1 MFAYWLQCCTHTT
14 GCLPSINA
22 ACSVHPFK
30 ATGLSIGGSKAV
42 RAEEGNWVDAGK
54 QHISLTVIV
63 PELPSSAGSEEPPP
77 DLLDLH
83 YSKRTTTFVALVL
96 CL

>member
-1 MFAYWLQCCTHTT
+1 M
-14 GCLPSINA
+14 
-22 ACSVHPFK
+22 
-30 ATGLSIGGSKAV
+30 
-42 RAEEGNWVDAGK
+42 DAGK